1 MEENYY
7 FYLSAQVEFI
17 DTKDQRAT
25 TLMNNVVQL
34 ESNLI
39 NKAQIINLH
48 KYIAKKFMQAA
59 DKEIVKSVQ
68 RVTILSISCLGKM
81 TEEIWNFEPKDKE
94 KEEKPN

>member
-7 FYLSAQVEFI
+7 FYLSAQIEFT
-17 DTKDQRAT
+17 DTKNQKAS

-39 NKAQIINLH
+39 NKAQVINLH
-48 KYIAKKFMQAA
+48 KYIARKFIEAA
-59 DKEIVKSVQ
+59 DKEIVKSVE

-81 TEEIWNFEPKDKE
+81 TEEMWNLEPKDKE
-94 KEEKPN
+94 EKPN